1 MGLAPH
7 DLLEISDSS
16 DLVIYSP
23 MPDWV
28 KTSLSRAPFVV
39 VRRARAPKNQIAVGI
54 RGKQRNQR
62 FAAFLPKNQFIR
74 KITPEQLTENQLWE
88 QHIRYKKVQVF
99 TCLNSIDHL
108 LQHHQFLWGPT
119 GSVGFELASGK
130 ETVTPESDIDL
141 IIRTPHPL
149 EKNLAQFLLHEFQ
162 KSEVRIDVQME
173 TPVGAVNLFEY
184 AKTKREPVL
193 VKTQD
198 GPLLIENPWILN
210 KVDN

>member
-88 QHIRYKKVQVF
+88 QHIRYKKAQAF

>member
-1 MGLAPH
+1 MELAPH

-16 DLVIYSP
+16 DLVIHSP

-28 KTSLSRAPFVV
+28 KTSLDRAPFVV

-62 FAAFLPKNQFIR
+62 FAAFLPKSQFIR
-74 KITPEQLTENQLWE
+74 KITPEQLTENQRWK
-88 QHIRYKKVQVF
+88 QHHRYKKVQAF
-99 TCLNSIDHL
+99 ICLNSIDRL
-108 LQHHQFLWGPT
+108 LQHYQFLWGPT

-141 IIRTPHPL
+141 IIRTPHRL
-149 EKNLAQFLLHEFQ
+149 EKNLAQSILLEFQ

-184 AKTKREPVL
+184 GKAIREPVL
-193 VKTQD
+193 VKTQN

-210 KVDN
+210 EVDN